1 MPSALKR
8 KKGNHKA
15 KTAKEWQQR
24 LWLFAAGK
32 KFGRGEKPAKGSE
45 WNRIV
50 ECIHSCSGVARPG
63 PTRACA
69 LPSTFQA
76 LPSAAKHD
84 SRDSIKIKQERKY
97 SSYSS

>member
-24 LWLFAAGK
+24 LRLFAAGK

-50 ECIHSCSGVARPG
+50 ECIHSCPAHTDIRK
-63 PTRACA
+63 ACQCQYHQSVSLTA
-69 LPSTFQA
+69 V
-76 LPSAAKHD
+76 
-84 SRDSIKIKQERKY
+84 
-97 SSYSS
+97 